1 MGINLDETR
10 DILGLAGEAGSGT
23 TISPGGTSVIGG
35 EFGQDLTVTLSP
47 EQQAIQDQLTALSGG
62 TAGAAQGLL
71 GQLNLGGLGDLGLE
85 ESQAGLDRLTGNR
98 ARNRAERAVFR
109 RGNRLLRPGQRRER
123 NRVEGQLAARGIPTG
138 LGEAGLG
145 GSVGRGSEQGQLV
158 LGDLNRRQGAEREN
172 LALSSVIAGGQEQ
185 SRLLADALAS
195 QGQLLASQGQQF
207 NQNFQ
212 LGLANSQIPLDQ
224 LTQLLGATQVQQPLV
239 QSPGG
244 VPVQGALGVANQGG
258 NPSGLEQ
265 GSLIRDLLVGGLGAL
280 GNAF

>member
-185 SRLLADALAS
+185 SRLL
-195 QGQLLASQGQQF
+195 QGALASQGQQF
-207 NQNFQ
+207 GQRFQ
-212 LGLANSQIPLDQ
+212 LGLANSQLPLDQ
-224 LTQLLGATQVQQPLV
+224 LSQLMGLTQVQQPLV

-244 VPVQGALGVANQGG
+244 VPVQGALGTANQGN
-258 NPSGLEQ
+258 NPKGLEQ